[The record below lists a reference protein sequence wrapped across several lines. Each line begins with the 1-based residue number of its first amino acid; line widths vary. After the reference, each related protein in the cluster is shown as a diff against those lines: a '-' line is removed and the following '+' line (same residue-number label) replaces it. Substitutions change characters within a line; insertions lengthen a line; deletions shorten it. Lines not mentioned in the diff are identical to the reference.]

1 MLDVEFIFPP
11 LSVSERYGSR
21 NIGKG
26 HEGHLPPLGLAS
38 LAAYLIDKKYRV
50 DIIDALANEL
60 TDNEIIEKISQDN
73 PKAIGFSALTS
84 MFHRAVITAE
94 KLKKKFPEKLI
105 IMGGHHATIMPK
117 EAMQKHRCFDIL
129 VYGEGELTFAEIMQK
144 FKEAK
149 YNTKKFLNDY
159 KTLGKI
165 KGILFKKKGKIIIN
179 SPREHIQNLDSLPF
193 PARHLLPIE
202 KYVPLP
208 NQYLR
213 LPVVHMVAIRGCPF
227 NCTFC
232 SNNAVFGRMIRAKS
246 PARVIEEI
254 KHVIEKYGAK
264 EISFWDDTMTV
275 KRDWMEEF
283 CNLIIENGIDITWT
297 CYARVDTVDLPLLK
311 LMKKAGCWN
320 IFYGFESGNQQ
331 LLDNIGKRI
340 TLQQIRN
347 AAKWTKEAG
356 IEIRASFMIALPG
369 ETPELAE
376 QTLEFAKELNPDYV
390 QFCITTPYPGTALY
404 NDAKKY
410 GKLTK
415 DFDKFHGWDAVF
427 VPKGYKN
434 KQEILQME
442 KRMFKEFYLRPAY
455 VLGRFAKIKSFRDL
469 MRYAKGARFLLGFTS

>member
-38 LAAYLIDKKYRV
+38 LAAYLIDKGYEV
-50 DIIDALANEL
+50 GIIDALANEL
-60 TDNEIIEKISQDN
+60 SDKEIIEKIAQDN

-144 FKEAK
+144 FRKAH
-149 YNTKKFLNDY
+149 YNAKKFLHDY
-159 KTLGKI
+159 KTLQSI
-165 KGILFKKKGKIIIN
+165 KGILFRKNGKTIIN
-179 SPREHIQNLDSLPF
+179 AQRELIKNLDELPF

-227 NCTFC
+227 NCTYC
-232 SNNAVFGRMIRAKS
+232 SASAVFGRTIRAKS
-246 PARVIEEI
+246 PERVIEEI

-275 KRDWMEEF
+275 KRDWMEKL
-283 CNLIIENGIDITWT
+283 CNLIIKNKIDITWT

-320 IFYGFESGNQQ
+320 IFYGVESGSQQ
-331 LLDNIGKRI
+331 LLDNINKHI
-340 TLQQIRN
+340 TLQQIKN
-347 AAKWTKEAG
+347 AVKWTKEAG

-369 ETPELAE
+369 ETPELAR
-376 QTLEFAKELNPDYV
+376 QTLEFAKELEPDYA
-390 QFCITTPYPGTALY
+390 QFCITTPYPGTQLY
-404 NDAKKY
+404 KDAERH
-410 GKLTK
+410 GKLIK
-415 DFDKFHGWDAVF
+415 DFDRFHCWDAVF
-427 VPKGYKN
+427 IPKGYKN
-434 KQEILQME
+434 REEVMQME
-442 KRMFKEFYLRPAY
+442 KEIFKKFYLRPKY
-455 VLGRFAKIKSFRDL
+455 IFGRIMRIRSWRD
-469 MRYAKGARFLLGFTS
+469 MKRYLKGVRFLLGFTS

>member
-1 MLDVEFIFPP
+1 MPE
-11 LSVSERYGSR
+11 
-21 NIGKG
+21 
-26 HEGHLPPLGLAS
+26 
-38 LAAYLIDKKYRV
+38 
-50 DIIDALANEL
+50 
-60 TDNEIIEKISQDN
+60 EI
-73 PKAIGFSALTS
+73 
-84 MFHRAVITAE
+84 MRR
-94 KLKKKFPEKLI
+94 
-105 IMGGHHATIMPK
+105 
-117 EAMQKHRCFDIL
+117 HRCFDIL
-129 VYGEGELTFAEIMQK
+129 VYGEGEITFAEIMQK
-144 FKEAK
+144 FREAH
-149 YNTKKFLNDY
+149 YSTEKFLKDY
-159 KTLGKI
+159 RTLAKIRGIVFRNGK
-165 KGILFKKKGKIIIN
+165 KIIMN
-179 SPREHIQNLDSLPF
+179 APQEPVQNLDELPF
-193 PARHLLPIE
+193 PARHLLPMR
-202 KYVPLP
+202 KYIPLP

-213 LPVVHMVAIRGCPF
+213 LPVVHMLAIRGCPY

-232 SNNAVFGRMIRAKS
+232 SNNAVFGRAIRARS
-246 PARVIEEI
+246 PEKVLEEI
-254 KHVIEKYGAK
+254 RHLQEKYGAK
-264 EISFWDDTMTV
+264 EISFWDDMLTANR
-275 KRDWMEEF
+275 KWMEKF
-283 CNLIIENGIDITWT
+283 CSLLIENKIDITWT

-311 LMKKAGCWN
+311 LMKRAGCWN

-347 AAKWTKEAG
+347 ASKWTKEAG

-427 VPKGYKN
+427 IPKGYKN
-434 KQEILQME
+434 KEEILALE
-442 KRMFKEFYLRPAY
+442 KKFFREFYLRPAY